1 MGHFTLHSSV
11 QRNELGPPSCFYLLH
26 FALKGLM
33 EIEIRSLS
41 EALYTDFLR
50 FSSRDLEISNFVKTK
65 GNLLC
70 KSYLEIKMSKIEIRP
85 KIMVYCV
92 ISV

>member
-1 MGHFTLHSSV
+1 MFL
-11 QRNELGPPSCFYLLH
+11 LAAFCFER
-26 FALKGLM
+26 ADGNR
-33 EIEIRSLS
+33 ILS
-41 EALYTDFLR
+41 EALYTDFCYFLQGPGM
-50 FSSRDLEISNFVKTK
+50 KK